1 MQKSLSSTSLSSLSS
16 SSSPER
22 LKLSLLLSLF
32 DVRHWTREGKM
43 KEGSTKAAAGIGESS
58 LVVVVV
64 LLFEYSLHQIGFQTV
79 HGQTFRG

>member
-43 KEGSTKAAAGIGESS
+43 KEGSAKAAAGIGESS

-64 LLFEYSLHQIGFQTV
+64 LLFE
-79 HGQTFRG
+79 